1 MLSFIKEWE
10 EIGQKVEIKV
20 MHKLKAW
27 TEYNDKSDDS
37 DEWYEVG
44 GKVEQKLQ
52 RKIREWAEK
61 E

>member
-1 MLSFIKEWE
+1 
-10 EIGQKVEIKV
+10 